1 LQRLLVEAFGSVL
14 LSELSEF
21 VLKRLILVGELLDL
35 LLELRQLVLLGL
47 QQLLRS
53 SNALDLV
60 LLLLPLDVVQLTL
73 VDLDKLV
80 HIMQLLFDELEL
92 LVQVGRRFVVL
103 R

>member
-92 LVQVGRRFVVL
+92 LVQVGWRFVVL